1 VASDWQ
7 NLESYVAKKAYLV
20 PYSYQEYPDFLS
32 DRINFKTAVF
42 SPLFLDDWSTWQL
55 NK

>member
-1 VASDWQ
+1 
-7 NLESYVAKKAYLV
+7 V
-20 PYSYQEYPDFLS
+20 PFYYQEYPDFLS

-42 SPLFLDDWSTWQL
+42 SPLFLDDWSTWEL